1 MKARSVD
8 GAIPLWI
15 KIAYTGLLAV
25 ILPVYARCY
34 GWRNFLW
41 FSDIALIATG
51 IALWLESSLIA
62 SMMAVGVLLPEVLW
76 NVSYFARLVFGWR
89 VSDLAGYM
97 FERKTPRF
105 LRALS
110 LFHVVLP
117 IVMLWM
123 LGRLGYDPRAP
134 FAQTLL
140 AWIVLPITYAAVR
153 PSDENINWVYGL
165 DRRQK
170 RLPPLVFLALLMV
183 ASPVA
188 LYLPTHFAL
197 SALFARG

>member
-1 MKARSVD
+1 VD
-8 GAIPLWI
+8 GDIPLWI
-15 KIAYTGLLAV
+15 KIAYTGLLTV
-25 ILPVYARCY
+25 ILPVYAKCY

-41 FSDIALIATG
+41 FSDIALIAIG
-51 IALWLESSLIA
+51 IALWVESPLIV
-62 SMMAVGVLLPEVLW
+62 SMMAVGVLLPVLLW
-76 NVSYFARLVFGWR
+76 NVSYVARLLFGWH
-89 VSDLAGYM
+89 VSGLAGYM
-97 FERKTPRF
+97 FDPKKPRF

-117 IVMLWM
+117 VIMLWL
-123 LGRLGYDPRAP
+123 LGRLGYDPRALY
-134 FAQTLL
+134 AQTLL

-153 PSDENINWVYGL
+153 PHDENINWVYGL

-170 RLPPLVFLALLMV
+170 RLPPLAYLALAMIAYPLV
-183 ASPVA
+183 

>member
-1 MKARSVD
+1 MD
-8 GAIPLWI
+8 GDIPFWI

-25 ILPVYARCY
+25 VLPVYAKCY

-51 IALWLESSLIA
+51 IALWLESPLLV
-62 SMMAVGVLLPEVLW
+62 SMMAVGVLLPELLW
-76 NVSYFARLVFGWR
+76 NVSYFARLLFGWN
-89 VSDLAGYM
+89 VSGLAGYM
-97 FERKTPRF
+97 FDRKKPRF

-117 IVMLWM
+117 VVMLWL
-123 LGRLGYDPRAP
+123 LGRLGYDPRALY
-134 FAQTLL
+134 AQTLL
-140 AWIVLPITYAAVR
+140 AWVVLPVTYAVVR
-153 PSDENINWVYGL
+153 PNDENINWVYGL

-170 RLPPLVFLALLMV
+170 RLPPLVYLALVML
-183 ASPVA
+183 AFPVG

>member
-1 MKARSVD
+1 MIARPVD
-8 GAIPLWI
+8 GDIPLWI
-15 KIAYTGLLAV
+15 KIAYTGLLAF

-51 IALWLESSLIA
+51 VALWLESSLIA

-76 NVSYFARLVFGWR
+76 NVSYFARLLFGLH
-89 VSDLAGYM
+89 VSDLAAYM
-97 FERKTPRF
+97 FDRKESLF

-117 IVMLWM
+117 IVLLWM
-123 LGRLGYDPRAP
+123 LDRLGYDPRAAL
-134 FAQTLL
+134 AQTLL

-153 PSDENINWVYGL
+153 PADENINWVYGL
-165 DRRQK
+165 DGRQK
-170 RLPPLVFLALLMV
+170 KLPPLVFLALIMV
-183 ASPVA
+183 ASPVVV
-188 LYLPTHFAL
+188 YLPTHFAL
-197 SALFARG
+197 TALFARG

>member
-1 MKARSVD
+1 MD
-8 GAIPLWI
+8 GDIPLWI

-25 ILPVYARCY
+25 ILPVYAVRY

-76 NVSYFARLVFGWR
+76 NVSYFARLLFGLHA
-89 VSDLAGYM
+89 SDLAAYM
-97 FERKTPRF
+97 FDRKESCF

-117 IVMLWM
+117 VVLIGMLD
-123 LGRLGYDPRAP
+123 RLGYDPRAP
-134 FAQTLL
+134 LAQTLL
-140 AWIVLPITYAAVR
+140 AWIVLPMTYAVVR
-153 PSDENINWVYGL
+153 PADENINWVYGL

-170 RLPPLVFLALLMV
+170 RLPPLMFLALIML
-183 ASPVA
+183 ASPVGV
-188 LYLPTHFAL
+188 YLPTHFAL
-197 SALFARG
+197 TALFARG